1 LTDYEQKTKGGI
13 AMVVI
18 KTNED
23 GVIKLTL
30 DGKLG
35 ATTSSQLQEVIEES
49 FGDAKEVLL
58 DFTRVTYVST
68 AGLWVIFIADK
79 TAKINNGILKLT
91 NVSSE
96 LMKVFYISGF
106 QDSLTFV

>member
-1 LTDYEQKTKGGI
+1 
-13 AMVVI
+13 MVVI

-49 FGDAKEVLL
+49 FDEENEVVL

-79 TAKINNGILKLT
+79 MAKNNNGVLKLA

-96 LMKVFYISGF
+96 IMKVFYISGF